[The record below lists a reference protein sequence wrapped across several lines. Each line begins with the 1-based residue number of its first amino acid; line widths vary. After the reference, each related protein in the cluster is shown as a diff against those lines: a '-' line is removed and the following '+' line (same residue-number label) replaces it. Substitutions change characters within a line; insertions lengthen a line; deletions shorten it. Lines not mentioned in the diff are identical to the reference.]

1 MPVLGS
7 ANFRSAALAAAKARV
22 KSLSGGVLTLPSA
35 GAEIATPAVTALRDL
50 NKPFANWTDLAFQK
64 PLLHAAIG
72 A

>member
-7 ANFRSAALAAAKARV
+7 VNFRSASLAAAKACV
-22 KSLSGGVLTLPSA
+22 KSLSVRVLTLPGA

-50 NKPFANWTDLAFQK
+50 NKPFANRTDLVFQK
-64 PLLHAAIG
+64 PLLHVAI

>member
-7 ANFRSAALAAAKARV
+7 ANFRSATLATAEARV
-22 KSLSGGVLTLPSA
+22 ESLSGRVLTLPGA

-50 NKPFANWTDLAFQK
+50 NKPFANRTDLAFQK
-64 PLLHAAIG
+64 PLLHAAI